1 MASQLLNLFLIL
13 NSFFILS
20 ASAATNTIVTQEK
33 TCPFESIYQ
42 FGDSISD
49 VGNLIRKGPVG
60 AKSYAARLPYGETF
74 LHGPTGRCSNG
85 LLMIDYIAMA
95 LRLPLLNPY
104 LQPFVPKDHGVNFAV
119 AGSTAL
125 NSSFFMARGIH
136 VPQSNSPLSLQLNW
150 FRNHLKLLCQTRKD
164 CEKRLQRALVFV
176 GEIGGNDYNYAFF
189 QGKPVEEIS
198 TYVPHVVRATADA
211 VEEVIREGAIR
222 VVVPGNF
229 PVGCIPI
236 YLTSF
241 PNSDPNAYDDLK
253 CLKDLNKFAR
263 FHNNHLKRALE
274 KLRQKYPHVVI
285 LYADYYA
292 AFQSVLRRAPHLGFD
307 QSSLNKACCGIGGQ
321 YNYDGSRMCGHAG
334 VPVCSNP
341 KQHVHWDGVHL
352 TQEAYRHMSEW
363 LLHEILSKIKCVW

>member
-1 MASQLLNLFLIL
+1 MASHLLYLFLIL

-20 ASAATNTIVTQEK
+20 ASTATNTTVTQEK

-49 VGNLIRKGPVG
+49 VGNLIRKGPSG
-60 AKSYAARLPYGETF
+60 AKSYAARLPYREAF

-95 LRLPLLNPY
+95 LHLPLLNPY

-136 VPQSNSPLSLQLNW
+136 IVKRG
-150 FRNHLKLLCQTRKD
+150 FKGLLCLLG
-164 CEKRLQRALVFV
+164 RLEATTTTML
-176 GEIGGNDYNYAFF
+176 FF

-198 TYVPHVVRATADA
+198 TYVPHVVRTTTNA

-222 VVVPGNF
+222 VVVSGNF

-253 CLKDLNKFAR
+253 CLKDLNKFAQ

-292 AFQSVLRRAPHLGFD
+292 AFQSVLRRAPRLGFD
-307 QSSLNKACCGIGGQ
+307 KSSLNKACCGIGGQ

-334 VPVCSNP
+334 VPVCPNP
-341 KQHVHWDGVHL
+341 KQHIHWDGVHL